1 MNKETH
7 IVSLVVHALPDQ
19 IDAIITKASS
29 LPQAECHREDQCNKF
44 VVVFEAEK
52 EGDIS
57 SIMDDI
63 THWQGVMSVQL
74 CYHHCEPEASLL
86 EEIDH
91 AIYTS

>member
-7 IVSLVVHALPDQ
+7 IVSLVIHALPDQ
-19 IDAIITKASS
+19 IDEIILKAEKM
-29 LPQAECHREDQCNKF
+29 PQAECHREDQFNKF
-44 VVVFEAEK
+44 VLVFEAKK

-74 CYHHCEPEASLL
+74 CYHHCEPEVSLL